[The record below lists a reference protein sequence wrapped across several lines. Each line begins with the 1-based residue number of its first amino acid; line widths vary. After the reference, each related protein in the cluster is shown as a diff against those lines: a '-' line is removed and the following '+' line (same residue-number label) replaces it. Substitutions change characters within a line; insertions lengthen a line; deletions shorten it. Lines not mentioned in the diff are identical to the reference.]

1 VVKQRTGERKPYADI
16 LCCPHHLTGFV
27 NQPVGIQRVVAM
39 HGDAHTCHRQPT
51 ERHQRFQVGIR
62 SGPQPQAGDPGFQ
75 GIIEQTEA
83 KRAYAIAMVMRVG
96 WASDNQPHPFRL
108 SGFARGQPV
117 MRDCQTNVAYFGV
130 LARLEAKPICLQQCG
145 QQSIP

>member
-1 VVKQRTGERKPYADI
+1 
-16 LCCPHHLTGFV
+16 
-27 NQPVGIQRVVAM
+27 M

-83 KRAYAIAMVMRVG
+83 KRAYAIAMVMRVD
-96 WASDNQPHPFRL
+96 WASDNQPDAFAAAGL
-108 SGFARGQPV
+108 SGDQL
-117 MRDCQTNVAYFGV
+117 V
-130 LARLEAKPICLQQCG
+130 L
-145 QQSIP
+145 